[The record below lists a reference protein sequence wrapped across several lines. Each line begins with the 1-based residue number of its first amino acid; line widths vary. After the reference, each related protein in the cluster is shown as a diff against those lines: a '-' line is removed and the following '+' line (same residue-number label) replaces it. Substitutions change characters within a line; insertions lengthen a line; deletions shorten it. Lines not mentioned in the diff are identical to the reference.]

1 MPRGGKRENAGR
13 KPGSMNK
20 ITALKSADPEIK
32 EIKGA
37 AAKRAVTA
45 AAVLGATDEM
55 KLWLKL
61 LNHKDPSVQ
70 LKALCYLTDQRDGKA
85 KQRIEAAGEN
95 GGPMCFTLRKIE
107 AKR

>member
-1 MPRGGKRENAGR
+1 
-13 KPGSMNK
+13 MNK
-20 ITALKSADPEIK
+20 MTALVAAEPEIR

-61 LNHKDPSVQ
+61 LNHDDPSVQ
-70 LKALCYLTDQRDGKA
+70 LKSLCYLTDQRDGKA
-85 KQRIEAAGEN
+85 KQRIEAAGEK
-95 GGPMCFTLRKIE
+95 GAPMVFTLRRIE
-107 AKR
+107 AK

>member
-1 MPRGGKRENAGR
+1 
-13 KPGSMNK
+13 MNK
-20 ITALKSADPEIK
+20 MTALVAAEPEIR

-70 LKALCYLTDQRDGKA
+70 LRALTYLCDQRDGKA
-85 KQRIEAAGEN
+85 RQRIEAAGEN
-95 GGPMCFTLRKIE
+95 GGPIVFTLRRIE
-107 AKR
+107 GKA